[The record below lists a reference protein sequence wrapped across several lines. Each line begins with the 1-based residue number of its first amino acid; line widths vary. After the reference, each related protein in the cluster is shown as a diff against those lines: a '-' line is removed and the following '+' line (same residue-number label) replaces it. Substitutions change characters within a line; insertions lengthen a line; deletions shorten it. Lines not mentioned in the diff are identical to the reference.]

1 MCCCFSS
8 LAVLIPFLEEQIAEA
23 RHNNTKV
30 WGKAKAILPKLKS
43 YMNISVVFLIRDIL
57 VPTEI
62 LSKSLQSDKILPHDL
77 MGEVERTKA
86 TLTAMCST
94 EGIDLN
100 LAKNL
105 NSFIT
110 NVSPDYVWS
119 PSIPGKAGENVEII
133 LSKKGWKNSALNN
146 FAASFATIVNKELDL
161 RFGEMGILGK
171 FSIFNPANYVDMD
184 IKTLE
189 SYGIAEFTEIL
200 KYFCGSQLRESD
212 RLLDAK
218 NNIGTILDQFSKS
231 KTLLHKLVQ
240 QAPNKTISMQVA
252 WRRLSSDYGHQ
263 IADIL
268 VFIYVY
274 FTIPL
279 QTAVVERGFSVHR
292 NIKTRLRNLLRVQ
305 TIDSLLRVILLAPPL
320 NEFPMDDALE
330 AYMSKKGDGQPP
342 LAIAQLAKAVNDI
355 EIGDLVD
362 GIDCDG
368 DDAEFGP
375 DFVDDEGVRNMSEED
390 SGGDSDEEVE
400 ADYDSDDELPLKER
414 IVGMP
419 SVQSNMLS
427 AMGFS
432 L

>member
-1 MCCCFSS
+1 
-8 LAVLIPFLEEQIAEA
+8 
-23 RHNNTKV
+23 
-30 WGKAKAILPKLKS
+30 
-43 YMNISVVFLIRDIL
+43 
-57 VPTEI
+57 
-62 LSKSLQSDKILPHDL
+62 
-77 MGEVERTKA
+77 
-86 TLTAMCST
+86 
-94 EGIDLN
+94 
-100 LAKNL
+100 
-105 NSFIT
+105 
-110 NVSPDYVWS
+110 
-119 PSIPGKAGENVEII
+119 
-133 LSKKGWKNSALNN
+133 
-146 FAASFATIVNKELDL
+146 
-161 RFGEMGILGK
+161 
-171 FSIFNPANYVDMD
+171 
-184 IKTLE
+184 
-189 SYGIAEFTEIL
+189 
-200 KYFCGSQLRESD
+200 
-212 RLLDAK
+212 
-218 NNIGTILDQFSKS
+218 
-231 KTLLHKLVQ
+231 
-240 QAPNKTISMQVA
+240 MQVA